1 MKKTLRI
8 ATRKSPLAM
17 WQAEFVKAEL
27 EKHHPGLVVELM
39 PMSTKGDKIL
49 DVPLAK
55 IGGKGLFTKELED
68 RMMAGEADI
77 AVHSM
82 KDVPMVLPEGF
93 ALGAIL
99 ERHTPTDAFVS
110 NKFNAFD
117 DLPKGAILGTSS
129 LRRKAQLIARRPDL
143 DVRDLR
149 GNVGTRLSKLDAG
162 EYDAIILAT
171 SGLQRLGLDARIRHE
186 IAPEVCLPAVTQG
199 TLGIEYFATDADT
212 LEIISVL
219 NHPETAIRT
228 IAERAMNRRLE
239 GGCQVP
245 IGVFAELE
253 NNQITLR
260 GLVASLDGSTILQDS
275 IVGPAQ
281 QAEALGIELGDRLL
295 AMGARQILDEVYAKD
310 ATPQQTSSDM
320 QAQEIADRVAEI
332 LEDTLIEKLA
342 DKIADKVAK
351 KLAEKTAKS

>member
-27 EKHHPGLVVELM
+27 EKAHPGLEIELL

-99 ERHTPTDAFVS
+99 ERHSPTDAFVS
-110 NKFNAFD
+110 NQYASFD
-117 DLPKGAILGTSS
+117 ELPRGAILGTSS
-129 LRRKAQLIARRPDL
+129 LRRKAQLMAQRPDL

-149 GNVGTRLSKLDAG
+149 GNVGTRLGKLDAG
-162 EYDAIILAT
+162 EYDAIVLAT
-171 SGLQRLGLDARIRHE
+171 SGLQRLKLDDRIRHE
-186 IAPEVCLPAVTQG
+186 LNPEVCLPAVTQG
-199 TLGIEYFATDADT
+199 TLGIEYFSEDAET
-212 LEIISVL
+212 LEIIKVL
-219 NHPETAIRT
+219 NHPQTEIRT
-228 IAERAMNRRLE
+228 RAERAMNHRLE

-245 IGVFAELE
+245 IGVFAELDGDH
-253 NNQITLR
+253 LSMR
-260 GLVASLDGSTILQDS
+260 GIVGTLDGSTILQAS
-275 IVGPAQ
+275 IDGPSN
-281 QAEALGIELGDRLL
+281 QAEALGVALAEDLL
-295 AMGARQILDEVYAKD
+295 AQGAQKILDEVY
-310 ATPQQTSSDM
+310 S
-320 QAQEIADRVAEI
+320 AEQR
-332 LEDTLIEKLA
+332 
-342 DKIADKVAK
+342 
-351 KLAEKTAKS
+351 

>member
-1 MKKTLRI
+1 MELSMKKTLRI

-27 EKHHPGLVVELM
+27 EKAHPGLEIILL

-68 RMMAGEADI
+68 RMMDGDADI

-82 KDVPMVLPEGF
+82 KDVPMELPEGF

-110 NKFNAFD
+110 NNHESFES
-117 DLPKGAILGTSS
+117 LPEGAILGTSS
-129 LRRKAQLIARRPDL
+129 LRRKAQLLAQRPDL

-149 GNVGTRLSKLDAG
+149 GNVGTRLGKLDAG
-162 EYDAIILAT
+162 EYDAIVLAT
-171 SGLQRLGLDARIRHE
+171 SGLQRLELDERIRHE
-186 IAPEVCLPAVTQG
+186 ISPEICLPAVTQG
-199 TLGIEYFATDADT
+199 TLGIEFFEKDQET
-212 LEIISVL
+212 LEIIQVL
-219 NHPETAIRT
+219 NHKETEIRT
-228 IAERAMNRRLE
+228 VAERAMNHRLE

-253 NNQITLR
+253 EGRINMR
-260 GLVASLDGSTILQDS
+260 GLVGALDGSEILTAS
-275 IVGPAQ
+275 ISGEAKAAQ
-281 QAEALGIELGDRLL
+281 QLGIDLAEKLL
-295 AMGARQILDEVYAKD
+295 DQGAKAILDEVYANDEHNKG
-310 ATPQQTSSDM
+310 
-320 QAQEIADRVAEI
+320 
-332 LEDTLIEKLA
+332 
-342 DKIADKVAK
+342 
-351 KLAEKTAKS
+351 

>member
-27 EKHHPGLVVELM
+27 EKAHPGLEVELL

-68 RMMAGEADI
+68 RMMDGDADI

-82 KDVPMVLPEGF
+82 KDVPMELPEGF

-99 ERHTPTDAFVS
+99 KRHSPTDAFVS
-110 NKFNAFD
+110 NNHATFD
-117 DLPKGAILGTSS
+117 ELPQGAILGTSS
-129 LRRKAQLIARRPDL
+129 LRRKAQLMALRPDL

-162 EYDAIILAT
+162 EYDAIVLAT
-171 SGLQRLGLDARIRHE
+171 SGLQRLGLDERIRHE
-186 IAPEVCLPAVTQG
+186 ISPDVCLPAVTQG
-199 TLGIEYFATDADT
+199 TLGIEYFEKDEET
-212 LEIISVL
+212 LNIIRVL
-219 NHPETAIRT
+219 NDDDSEIRT
-228 IAERAMNRRLE
+228 IGERAMNHRLE

-253 NNQITLR
+253 GDQISIR
-260 GLVASLDGSTILQDS
+260 GLVATLDGS
-275 IVGPAQ
+275 
-281 QAEALGIELGDRLL
+281 
-295 AMGARQILDEVYAKD
+295 
-310 ATPQQTSSDM
+310 
-320 QAQEIADRVAEI
+320 EI
-332 LEDTLIEKLA
+332 LMASISGPQTE
-342 DKIADKVAK
+342 AK
-351 KLAEKTAKS
+351 KLGTDLAEQLLGQGAKAILDDVYAQDLNKG

>member
-27 EKHHPGLVVELM
+27 EKAHPGLEITLL

-68 RMMAGEADI
+68 RMVAGEADI

-82 KDVPMVLPEGF
+82 KDVPMELPEGF

-99 ERHTPTDAFVS
+99 ERHAPTDAFVS
-110 NKFNAFD
+110 NNYETFD
-117 DLPKGAILGTSS
+117 DLPQGAILGTSS
-129 LRRKAQLIARRPDL
+129 LRRKAQLMAVRPDL

-149 GNVGTRLSKLDAG
+149 GNVGTRLGKLDAG

-171 SGLQRLGLDARIRHE
+171 SGLMRLELNERIRHE

-199 TLGIEYFATDADT
+199 TLGIEYFEKDLET
-212 LEIISVL
+212 LDIIRVL
-219 NHPETAIRT
+219 NHTDTEIRSF
-228 IAERAMNRRLE
+228 AERGMNHRLE

-245 IGVFAELE
+245 IGVYAELE
-253 NNQITLR
+253 GDDEISVR
-260 GLVASLDGSTILQDS
+260 GLVGSVNGETILKAS
-275 IVGPAQ
+275 IKGKRADAKKLGVAL
-281 QAEALGIELGDRLL
+281 AEDLL
-295 AMGARQILDEVYAKD
+295 NQGAKAILDEVYATESK
-310 ATPQQTSSDM
+310 
-320 QAQEIADRVAEI
+320 
-332 LEDTLIEKLA
+332 
-342 DKIADKVAK
+342 
-351 KLAEKTAKS
+351 

>member
-17 WQAEFVKAEL
+17 WQAEYVKAEL
-27 EKHHPGLVVELM
+27 EKAHPGLEIELL

-68 RMMAGEADI
+68 RMMEGKADI

-82 KDVPMVLPEGF
+82 KDVPMELPEGF

-99 ERHTPTDAFVS
+99 KRHAPTDAFVS
-110 NKFNAFD
+110 NNFATFD
-117 DLPKGAILGTSS
+117 ELPQGAILGTSS
-129 LRRKAQLIARRPDL
+129 LRRKAQLIAIRPDL

-149 GNVGTRLSKLDAG
+149 GNVGTRLGKLDAG
-162 EYDAIILAT
+162 EYDAIVLAT
-171 SGLQRLGLDARIRHE
+171 SGLQRLELDDRIRHE

-199 TLGIEYFATDADT
+199 TLGIEYFEKDKET
-212 LEIISVL
+212 LDIIRVMNHDDSEIR
-219 NHPETAIRT
+219 A
-228 IAERAMNRRLE
+228 IAERAMNHRLE

-253 NNQITLR
+253 GDMISMR
-260 GLVASLDGSTILQDS
+260 GLVGSLDGTEILTAS
-275 IVGPAQ
+275 IEGPKADAKAIGVAL
-281 QAEALGIELGDRLL
+281 AEKLL
-295 AMGARQILDEVYAKD
+295 DQGAKAILDEVYA
-310 ATPQQTSSDM
+310 SD
-320 QAQEIADRVAEI
+320 
-332 LEDTLIEKLA
+332 LHKG
-342 DKIADKVAK
+342 
-351 KLAEKTAKS
+351 

>member
-1 MKKTLRI
+1 MRDTLRI

-27 EKHHPGLVVELM
+27 EKAHPNLKVELL

-68 RMMAGEADI
+68 RMIAGEADI

-82 KDVPMVLPEGF
+82 KDVPMELPEGF

-110 NKFNAFD
+110 NKYNSFRE
-117 DLPKGAILGTSS
+117 LPKGAVLGTSS
-129 LRRKAQLIARRPDL
+129 LRRKAQLMAKRPDL

-149 GNVGTRLSKLDAG
+149 GNVGTRLGKLDAD
-162 EYDAIILAT
+162 EYDAIVLAT
-171 SGLQRLGLDARIRHE
+171 SGLQRLELDERIRHE
-186 IAPEVCLPAVTQG
+186 LTPEDCLPAVTQG
-199 TLGIEYFATDADT
+199 TLGIEYFAKDKEV

-219 NHPETAIRT
+219 NHKPTEIRT
-228 IAERAMNRRLE
+228 IAERAMNHRLE

-245 IGVFAELE
+245 IGVYAELLGNE
-253 NNQITLR
+253 QIKVR
-260 GLVASLDGSTILQDS
+260 GLVASLDGSVIIRNQV
-275 IVGPAQ
+275 IGPQ
-281 QAEALGIELGDRLL
+281 SQAASLGRVLGEALLEQ
-295 AMGARQILDEVYAKD
+295 GAKAILDEVYA
-310 ATPQQTSSDM
+310 SD
-320 QAQEIADRVAEI
+320 
-332 LEDTLIEKLA
+332 LNKG
-342 DKIADKVAK
+342 
-351 KLAEKTAKS
+351 